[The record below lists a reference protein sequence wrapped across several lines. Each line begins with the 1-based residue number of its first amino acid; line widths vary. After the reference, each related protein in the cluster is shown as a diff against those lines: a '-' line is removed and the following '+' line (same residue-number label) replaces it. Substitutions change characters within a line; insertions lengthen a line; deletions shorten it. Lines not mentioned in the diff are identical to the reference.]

1 MTEFGTCSDGK
12 QFGTGTRVL
21 PVCVVWPS
29 GRPVFLPVTLVMP
42 APARGKSDDKSTL
55 FTVMPAV
62 VLLLM
67 PAAEFAP
74 ACEEPL
80 SRSHV

>member
-29 GRPVFLPVTLVMP
+29 GRPVFLPVTLAMP
-42 APARGKSDDKSTL
+42 APARGKSSDMSAL
-55 FTVMPAV
+55 FIAMPAV
-62 VLLLM
+62 VPLLM
-67 PAAEFAP
+67 SAAEFAP